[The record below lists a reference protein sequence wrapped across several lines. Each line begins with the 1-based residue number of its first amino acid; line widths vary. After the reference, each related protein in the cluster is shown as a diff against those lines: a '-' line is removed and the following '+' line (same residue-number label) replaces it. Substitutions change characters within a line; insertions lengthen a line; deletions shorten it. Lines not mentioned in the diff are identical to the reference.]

1 MGRGSNCP
9 TGDAGLEP
17 LSESAEMSLFLW
29 MVQVTVCGA
38 KAREATS
45 CLFLLPG
52 VQPLLWMKTFEG
64 WRGIAQLLV
73 SGSVAGAAVFDL

>member
-1 MGRGSNCP
+1 MKIIARPAKILVSK
-9 TGDAGLEP
+9 E
-17 LSESAEMSLFLW
+17 EWYLW

-38 KAREATS
+38 KGREATS

-73 SGSVAGAAVFDL
+73 SGSVAGAAV